1 MYSVLVTDFIG
12 PFCMILSHDYVCSP
26 LASAFELVEQSH
38 DLSSTSAAQWMT
50 ESNGS
55 SIRIH
60 FLHRNAQFFHT
71 IHSLG
76 ILWKS
81 LLWITGKYWKKL
93 GVNNPR
99 QSISHLTGE
108 CFVDLKHINIIYS
121 QPCTRKCNNTLHL
134 QPLFLNNG
142 KSTLIRF

>member
-12 PFCMILSHDYVCSP
+12 PFCMICSP
-26 LASAFELVEQSH
+26 LASAFELIEQSH

-76 ILWKS
+76 ILRKL

-93 GVNNPR
+93 GEIQDNLSVTWLANASLISNT
-99 QSISHLTGE
+99 SISSTVSPAQANALTR
-108 CFVDLKHINIIYS
+108 LIYNHYFWIM
-121 QPCTRKCNNTLHL
+121 KMEN
-134 QPLFLNNG
+134 LF
-142 KSTLIRF
+142 